1 MYMYFFIYLE
11 DLVHSYLRI
20 LSLSLIQLTRVIIFA
35 PQNDDNK
42 NYAEKGLGIET
53 SEGDKESLRIR

>member
-11 DLVHSYLRI
+11 DLVHSYLKIHTLI
-20 LSLSLIQLTRVIIFA
+20 LKLTRKYYILA

-42 NYAEKGLGIET
+42 NYAGKGLGHR
-53 SEGDKESLRIR
+53 DF